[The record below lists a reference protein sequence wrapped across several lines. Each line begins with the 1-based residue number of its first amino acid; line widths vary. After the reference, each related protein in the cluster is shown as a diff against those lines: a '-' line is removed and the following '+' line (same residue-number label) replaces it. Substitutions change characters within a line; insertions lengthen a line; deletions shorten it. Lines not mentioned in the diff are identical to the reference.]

1 MVKTLRLTSAA
12 AVVLAAVVFASVLGY
27 LGPVSF
33 LPWHAG
39 TGSDKQTESILA
51 GPSAVERFKTVHGK
65 DVNTGDTTPPLIK
78 QAETFAGVIDP
89 PPLPGAPPTLPT
101 NLPPKPT
108 PGVKPLGVMSSKFE
122 LVGTCYSSNPRTSYA
137 YIRLPDNTY
146 QWVGVE
152 AQIGHLA
159 VKEIRKDSIICW
171 DGKGNV
177 TIAVAEVPQT
187 ASLLETGKTSEAAS
201 SAQPLNSGAAETRA
215 ETPIPAATGSAPAAF
230 LRHSSNAARLAVS
243 KGQPDGPSTPVP
255 SGQISPQE
263 QEKLDRL
270 GERLK
275 NDVGMDVLSRTENA
289 NRLIT
294 EFKSDRGLPPGVAKL
309 GDTAES
315 DPGPEPLKNTLRD
328 EARRRYIGR
337 LTPPRPTKD

>member
-39 TGSDKQTESILA
+39 TGPDKQTESILA

-65 DVNTGDTTPPLIK
+65 DVNTGDTTPPLIR
-78 QAETFAGVIDP
+78 QAEMFAGIIDP
-89 PPLPGAPPTLPT
+89 PPLPDA
-101 NLPPKPT
+101 PPKPSIDLPRT
-108 PGVKPLGVMSSKFE
+108 PTTAVKPLGVMSSKFE
-122 LVGTCYSSNPRTSYA
+122 LVGTCYSSNPKTSYA
-137 YIRLPDNTY
+137 YIRLPDNTC

-177 TIAVAEVPQT
+177 TIAVPEVPQT

-201 SAQPLNSGAAETRA
+201 SAQPLSSGAAETQA
-215 ETPIPAATGSAPAAF
+215 PATTQSAPAAF
-230 LRHSSNAARLAVS
+230 LRHSSSAARLAVS
-243 KGQPDGPSTPVP
+243 KGRPDRPSPPAP

-263 QEKLDRL
+263 QEKLNRL

-275 NDVGMDVLSRTENA
+275 NDIGMDVLSRTENA
-289 NRLIT
+289 NRLIA

-309 GDTAES
+309 GDTAEN
-315 DPGPEPLKNTLRD
+315 DPGPEPLKDTLQD

-337 LTPPRPTKD
+337 LTPPRPAKD